1 MNDVSQKAEV
11 SKSLSLPHAELVLIL
26 GSGCGITFTYWP
38 PRAWLPSQGSLGKP
52 EQGSEH
58 SVGPVITEP
67 LFQRS
72 PVAWSFFFLGLEPMR
87 FSLPLD
93 LVYWHSHCSG
103 LV

>member
-1 MNDVSQKAEV
+1 MNARLTLVRKLVILSRVINQEGRNYRV
-11 SKSLSLPHAELVLIL
+11 VKSLSLPHAELVLIH
-26 GSGCGITFTYWP
+26 GSGCGSTFTYWP

-72 PVAWSFFFLGLEPMR
+72 PVAWSFFF
-87 FSLPLD
+87 
-93 LVYWHSHCSG
+93 
-103 LV
+103 